1 MKTSLLRVCKMTL
14 NRVQKPVVFFLSVL
28 IIITL
33 ASVTVFSQNTKELHQ
48 TIQRL
53 QRSTTSLDQIKA
65 ENLRKLVYEIQPTIY
80 IINHEVKT
88 IGEGKP
94 LVGELEISDISTL
107 YLKNSIFEKVEFLK
121 IRVLNPTQAKTIL
134 NIPLLVH
141 FKSLKYIQFVFSYS
155 ISPDSIDALY
165 VPDSRVAVLYSIE
178 IPE

>member
-80 IINHEVKT
+80 IINHEE
-88 IGEGKP
+88 IGRAH
-94 LVGELEISDISTL
+94 V
-107 YLKNSIFEKVEFLK
+107 
-121 IRVLNPTQAKTIL
+121 
-134 NIPLLVH
+134 
-141 FKSLKYIQFVFSYS
+141 
-155 ISPDSIDALY
+155 
-165 VPDSRVAVLYSIE
+165 
-178 IPE
+178 